1 MTCPLIA
8 RAKTDEEVIQTNTPP
23 AAAAKK
29 VKHESFSTSYH
40 AYICGDTCVCFLHN
54 ICML

>member
-8 RAKTDEEVIQTNTPP
+8 RAKTDEEVIQTNTP